1 VVATFASFFRV
12 FAAFAVLLVP
22 FLPKQAGDRHS
33 YCIES
38 FCFLPIPRAREKAGQ
53 AGSSF
58 SFFLKKILCSSP
70 AGCSCG
76 LFRVRRKCGDVFSW
90 QSISS
95 LIVLGALFSGVRWGI
110 ALHVLIPLLPHCPPL
125 SSDSGVLFGRSCF
138 FVLFMRALSCPV
150 PPSSLSSKVS
160 NFNKTSAGKHVAKYD
175 YHT

>member
-1 VVATFASFFRV
+1 LFSSNTSREREGGAGGQQLFF
-12 FAAFAVLLVP
+12 
-22 FLPKQAGDRHS
+22 
-33 YCIES
+33 
-38 FCFLPIPRAREKAGQ
+38 
-53 AGSSF
+53 
-58 SFFLKKILCSSP
+58 FFKKNSLFV
-70 AGCSCG
+70 SCG
-76 LFRVRRKCGDVFSW
+76 LLLWPFRVRRKCGDVFSW

-160 NFNKTSAGKHVAKYD
+160 NFNKTSAVKHVAKYD